1 MVATTS
7 RRGTAAAD
15 RSRNSTSAPEQ
26 EADST
31 ATVVSEDGVQGVTN
45 AEASRD
51 GNLERHRRGSRAKS
65 DSSPGGSVTRL
76 ECDSSVS
83 DATVFMDDG
92 ELFDSA
98 MVSSLWTKEIE
109 QEWR

>member
-1 MVATTS
+1 M
-7 RRGTAAAD
+7 
-15 RSRNSTSAPEQ
+15 
-26 EADST
+26 
-31 ATVVSEDGVQGVTN
+31 TN

-109 QEWR
+109 QEWRQDVGEDAIRLSLPRASSSCNIEYSE